1 MKKWINGARA
11 RAFLGCKD
19 IAILNREARISYG
32 KAPIRIRAI
41 SGGWVRN
48 TRRVRKIL
56 IKAREEWK
64 TWKKK
69 YWNPRIASIN

>member
-1 MKKWINGARA
+1 MKKWLNGARA
-11 RAFLGCKD
+11 RAFLNPKD
-19 IAILNREARISYG
+19 VAILNREARISYG
-32 KAPIRIRAI
+32 KSPARIRAI

-56 IKAREEWK
+56 IKAGEEWK

-69 YWNPRIASIN
+69 YWNPSNATTS